1 MRKEKEKRS
10 LKEKIKAAFELGE
23 PSCYFIGCSYLYFI
37 LGFNED
43 ESSRQHN
50 FLLTG
55 SEYIGRKISRK
66 FGKYTVVGKV
76 CFIDNLFLII

>member
-1 MRKEKEKRS
+1 MNR
-10 LKEKIKAAFELGE
+10 LVILLATLTYILF
-23 PSCYFIGCSYLYFI
+23 

-43 ESSRQHN
+43 ENSRQHN